1 MLRNF
6 LCLSFIFNN
15 PLSFNKNIMKI
26 LSLLTLLLLYTNLF
40 SNASD
45 IKSKDEEVSIK
56 AYVIDR
62 ETKKPVPYV
71 EIGFLNLEKGVI
83 SDRNGFFEL
92 NVKKSDLDEND
103 FLLFQSAGYFPVKMK
118 LSLVKEHFSK
128 HQFLFLT
135 KKDKSNSSFEFESS
149 QKVYDTKRPEIVDY
163 PRFWTTNSTNGKE
176 IVTSLANLEM
186 NTRKPLMYYL
196 EFKNA
201 DSLKLKLKFYDGL
214 SEERFQDKG
223 YKEVY
228 QNVKA
233 SGWQTIQLDS
243 IKLNSFEDLHIGI
256 QVVDSFDKD
265 FILKIGLSEDFVGFQ
280 KVAAHAKLDE
290 LPFFGVDFKVLPQ
303 LKYDINEDPAADKNE
318 KIISGIVTRDGK
330 PLNKA
335 TIKVNNSLEEV
346 QSNSDGSFSI
356 KADREDNLVFSHFSA
371 PNKEVT
377 ITDDGFLQVEM
388 SKRYIDLDTVKIS
401 KRKQTDKLSFPEVD
415 TPFGKIKKR
424 TSGYATYTKNIDE
437 LNKAALSFGELIDGK
452 FPGLQ
457 VSRGMGEADQFT
469 LRGGVTS
476 MRDELDG
483 RNQDI
488 QNIQRG
494 ALVIVDGI
502 PDAMNGSMLDVN
514 NIMSV
519 SVLSGILAGSR
530 YGTLGKNGVILV
542 TTKAGSYV
550 DKASDR
556 KQMEDLI
563 FNKTFTQETS
573 KAIKLDDLQVFDFNS
588 SPDDK
593 LAIGKYNKQ
602 NVPFFIESF
611 KHYYDKGEKELAIN
625 ALDTLESLLETNVK
639 ALKSLAFTYEEYD
652 LFDKAL
658 RIRKKIGSLQPYSIQ
673 SYLDLAQSYTNSKK
687 YNKASEIYTSIIENK
702 IPGLTLD
709 ESSIE
714 LAEIKLKHLLTKHK
728 MNLDLKHIDE
738 RYYRVAQTFDVF
750 VEIDWNDVNSSFD
763 IQYINS
769 KNKYLSSSHNVVS
782 DFDRL
787 NFENETGYHTE
798 FFMLRNQSDV
808 DDMKI
813 SLKGSDENLSND
825 NPSYVRFTIYRNYG
839 SKDENREYKV
849 INLNKLNS
857 RSIDITSFKS
867 NQI

>member
-1 MLRNF
+1 M
-6 LCLSFIFNN
+6 
-15 PLSFNKNIMKI
+15 
-26 LSLLTLLLLYTNLF
+26 
-40 SNASD
+40 
-45 IKSKDEEVSIK
+45 
-56 AYVIDR
+56 
-62 ETKKPVPYV
+62 
-71 EIGFLNLEKGVI
+71 NLEKGVI
-83 SDRNGFFEL
+83 SDRNGLFEL

-135 KKDKSNSSFEFESS
+135 KKDKSNSSFEFEST

-201 DSLKLKLKFYDGL
+201 DSLKVKLKFYDGL
-214 SEERFQDKG
+214 SEERFQTND

-228 QNVKA
+228 QTIKA
-233 SGWQTIQLDS
+233 SGWQIIELDS
-243 IKLNSFEDLHIGI
+243 VKLNSFEDLHIGI
-256 QVVDSFDKD
+256 QAVDSFDKD

-335 TIKVNNSLEEV
+335 TIKVNNSLDEV

-377 ITDDGFLQVEM
+377 ITDEGFLQVEM

-401 KRKQTDKLSFPEVD
+401 KRKQTDKLLFPEVD

-424 TSGYATYTKNIDE
+424 SSGFANYTKTIDE
-437 LNKAALSFGELIDGK
+437 LNRAALTFGELIQGK
-452 FPGLQ
+452 FAGLQ
-457 VSRGMGEADQFT
+457 VIKGMGGSPDSFI
-469 LRGGVTS
+469 LRGGFPSVEQ
-476 MRDELDG
+476 ELNG
-483 RNQDI
+483 NALG
-488 QNIQRG
+488 QRSG
-494 ALVIVDGI
+494 ALVVVDGV
-502 PDAMNGSMLDVN
+502 PDQLNGIFLDVN
-514 NIMSV
+514 NIESV
-519 SVLSGILAGSR
+519 SIISGYGGASR
-530 YGTLGKNGVILV
+530 YGTLGKGGVIIV
-542 TTKAGSYV
+542 NTKVGSYV
-550 DKASDR
+550 DRSSQR

-563 FNKTFTQETS
+563 FNKTYTQDS
-573 KAIKLDDLQVFDFNS
+573 SRALKLDDLQVFDFNS
-588 SPDDK
+588 SSNEE

-611 KHYYDKGEKELAIN
+611 KHFYDKGEKELATN
-625 ALDTLESLLETNVK
+625 ALDTLESFLETNVK
-639 ALKSLAFTYEEYD
+639 ALKSLAFTYEEYN

-658 RIRKKIGSLQPYSIQ
+658 RVRKKIGSLQPYSIQ
-673 SYLDLAQSYTNSKK
+673 SYLDLAQSYTDSKK
-687 YNKASEIYTSIIENK
+687 YNEASEIYLNIIENK
-702 IPGLTLD
+702 IPGVTLD
-709 ESSIE
+709 ESSVE

-728 MNLDLKHIDE
+728 MNLNLKHIDE
-738 RYYRVAQTFDVF
+738 IYYRVAQTFDVF
-750 VEIDWNDVNSSFD
+750 VVIDWNDVNSSFD

-798 FFMLRNQSDV
+798 FFILRNQSDV

-839 SKDENREYKV
+839 SKDENREFKV
-849 INLNKLNS
+849 INLHKLNS

>member
-1 MLRNF
+1 
-6 LCLSFIFNN
+6 
-15 PLSFNKNIMKI
+15 MKI

-40 SNASD
+40 SNVSD
-45 IKSKDEEVSIK
+45 IKSTDKEVSIK

-83 SDRNGFFEL
+83 SDRNGLFEL
-92 NVKKSDLDEND
+92 KVKKSDLDEND
-103 FLLFQSAGYFPVKMK
+103 FLLFKSAGYFPVKMK

-135 KKDKSNSSFEFESS
+135 KEDKNNSRFEFEST
-149 QKVYDTKRPEIVDY
+149 QKVYDTKSPDIVDY

-176 IVTSLANLEM
+176 IVTSLASLEM

-196 EFKNA
+196 DFKNA
-201 DSLKLKLKFYDGL
+201 DSLKVKLKFYDGL
-214 SEERFQDKG
+214 SEERFQTND

-228 QNVKA
+228 QTIKA
-233 SGWQTIQLDS
+233 SGWQIIELDS
-243 IKLNSFEDLHIGI
+243 VKLNSFEDLHIGI
-256 QVVDSFDKD
+256 QAVDSFDKD

-290 LPFFGVDFKVLPQ
+290 LPFFGVGFKVLPQ
-303 LKYDINEDPAADKNE
+303 LKFDLYKEPVEDKNE
-318 KIISGIVTRDGK
+318 KRISGIVTRDGK

-335 TIKVNNSLEEV
+335 TIRVNNSLDEV

-377 ITDDGFLQVEM
+377 ITDEGFLQVEM
-388 SKRYIDLDTVKIS
+388 SRRYIDLDTVKIS
-401 KRKQTDKLSFPEVD
+401 KKKQIDNLSFPEID
-415 TPFGKIKKR
+415 TPIGKIKKR
-424 TSGYATYTKNIDE
+424 TSGYANYTKTIDE
-437 LNKAALSFGELIDGK
+437 LNRAALTFSELIQGR
-452 FPGLQ
+452 FPGL
-457 VSRGMGEADQFT
+457 GTAGT
-469 LRGGVTS
+469 RGGFPS
-476 MRDELDG
+476 INAPLG
-483 RNQDI
+483 
-488 QNIQRG
+488 G
-494 ALVIVDGI
+494 ALVVVDGV
-502 PDAMNGSMLDVN
+502 PDPLDGSMLDVN
-514 NIMSV
+514 NVESV
-519 SVLSGILAGSR
+519 TVIPGLAGTAR
-530 YGTLGKNGVILV
+530 YGTLGRYGVILV
-542 TTKAGSYV
+542 TTKVGSYA

-556 KQMEDLI
+556 KQIEDLI
-563 FNKTFTQETS
+563 FNKTYTQDNS
-573 KAIKLDDLQVFDFNS
+573 RALKLDDLQIFDFNS
-588 SPDDK
+588 SSNEE
-593 LAIGKYNKQ
+593 LAIGKYTKQ

-611 KHYYDKGEKELAIN
+611 KYYYDKGEKELAIN

-639 ALKSLAFTYEEYD
+639 ALKSLAFTYEEYN
-652 LFDKAL
+652 LFDKAF

-709 ESSIE
+709 ESSVE

-728 MNLDLKHIDE
+728 MNLNLKHIDE
-738 RYYRVAQTFDVF
+738 IYYRVAQTFDVF
-750 VEIDWNDVNSSFD
+750 VVIDWNDVNSSFD

-798 FFMLRNQSDV
+798 FFILRNQSDV

-813 SLKGSDENLSND
+813 SLKGYEENSSIY

-839 SKDENREYKV
+839 SKDESREYKV
-849 INLNKLNS
+849 INLNQLN
-857 RSIDITSFKS
+857 RQSIDIASFVGD
-867 NQI
+867 QL